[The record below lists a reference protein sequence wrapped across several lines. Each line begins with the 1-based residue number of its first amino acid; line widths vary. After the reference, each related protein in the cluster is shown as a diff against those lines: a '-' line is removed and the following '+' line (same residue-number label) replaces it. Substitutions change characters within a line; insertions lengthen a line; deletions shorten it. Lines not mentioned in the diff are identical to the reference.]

1 MILVVGATGTNGREV
16 VHRLAD
22 SGRAVRALVRNPSRA
37 GDLQRPGVE
46 IAGGEL
52 DDVAS
57 LEAALAGVDRA
68 FLVAAVDPN
77 YVEWVGNFAE
87 AAKRSGS
94 PHVVK
99 FSAMGADAGSPVEL
113 LRQHGE
119 SDALLVGSGLPC
131 TFLQPNSFY
140 QNIFWSTGTIKD
152 HGAFYLPVGDARQS
166 QLDVRD
172 IASVAVK
179 ALTGP
184 GHEGKTYELTGPE
197 ALTFREIADQ
207 LSKATG
213 KPIRYVPVTRDAAE
227 ESMRKAGM
235 PDWNVRALGE
245 LYGFFAS
252 GQAARLSDAIE
263 RVTDRPPIR
272 FEQFARDFASLFL

>member
-140 QNIFWSTGTIKD
+140 QNMFWSSGTIKD
-152 HGAFYLPVGDARQS
+152 HGDFYLPVGDARQS

-197 ALTFREIADQ
+197 ALTFHEIANQ

-263 RVTDRPPIR
+263 RVTGRPPIR
-272 FEQFARDFASLFL
+272 FEQFARDFASSFL